1 MANPLL
7 TSALDLANH
16 TASGVW
22 QKNIKSGIIGSLTP
36 DAPEIMVGST
46 DFFTF
51 TGTPKAELVGEGA
64 NKSSMDGTPAKKTS
78 KTYKVQLTYR
88 FSDEVRY
95 ADEEYR
101 LRLMEALAGR
111 IATGVSRA
119 IDLVAIH
126 GVTHRPAKL
135 LLLLLITSRRAAMA
149 MSSTRPAQPQRLTLM
164 LLLRLYKALAML
176 QLVLLLTLFTQVSWL
191 APRRPTEIVYS
202 QNSVLAS
209 TSSASLA
216 SRLLSLT
223 PFLVLQKVLQ
233 AQLAL
238 ALSWLTGMQSNGV
251 SLATSLS
258 ISSNTAIQ
266 MVLVTCSAPTR
277 LLSAPRSSSATQSL
291 MTMHLQSSSR
301 LRFLPNRTT
310 QSHSIPGWLFV

>member
-7 TSALDLANH
+7 TNALDLANH
-16 TASGVW
+16 TASGIW

-36 DAPEIMVGST
+36 DEPQIMVGST

-119 IDLVAIH
+119 VDLVAIH
-126 GVTHRPAKL
+126 GVNPATGQVAEGVVDYITKAGNGHVINSTSATPEVDL
-135 LLLLLITSRRAAMA
+135 DAAAAALQGSGYSATGIALDPVYAGVLARTKKSNGDRVFPELGLGFNVDRIAGIQAAVSNTVSGTAEGVASATGVGGIMADWSAIKWGIARNVPLHLIEYGDPDGAGDLQRTNEIAIRAEAYFGFA
-149 MSSTRPAQPQRLTLM
+149 ILDDDAFAIIKQ
-164 LLLRLYKALAML
+164 A
-176 QLVLLLTLFTQVSWL
+176 QVS
-191 APRRPTEIVYS
+191 A
-202 QNSVLAS
+202 
-209 TSSASLA
+209 
-216 SRLLSLT
+216 
-223 PFLVLQKVLQ
+223 
-233 AQLAL
+233 
-238 ALSWLTGMQSNGV
+238 
-251 SLATSLS
+251 
-258 ISSNTAIQ
+258 
-266 MVLVTCSAPTR
+266 
-277 LLSAPRSSSATQSL
+277 
-291 MTMHLQSSSR
+291 
-301 LRFLPNRTT
+301 
-310 QSHSIPGWLFV
+310 

>member
-7 TSALDLANH
+7 TSALDLSAH

-22 QKNIKSGIIGSLTP
+22 QKNIKSGIIGNLTP
-36 DAPEIMVGST
+36 DDPQIMVGST

-101 LRLMEALAGR
+101 LRLMEALAGN

-126 GVTHRPAKL
+126 GINPLTGSVAGSVTDY
-135 LLLLLITSRRAAMA
+135 ITKSGNGTTINSTTATPEVDLDAAA
-149 MSSTRPAQPQRLTLM
+149 A
-164 LLLRLYKALAML
+164 A
-176 QLVLLLTLFTQVSWL
+176 
-191 APRRPTEIVYS
+191 
-202 QNSVLAS
+202 
-209 TSSASLA
+209 
-216 SRLLSLT
+216 
-223 PFLVLQKVLQ
+223 LQ
-233 AQLAL
+233 ANGYAATGIALDPVYAGKLAR
-238 ALSWLTGMQSNGV
+238 AKKSNGDRV
-251 SLATSLS
+251 
-258 ISSNTAIQ
+258 
-266 MVLVTCSAPTR
+266 
-277 LLSAPRSSSATQSL
+277 
-291 MTMHLQSSSR
+291 
-301 LRFLPNRTT
+301 
-310 QSHSIPGWLFV
+310 

>member
-7 TSALDLANH
+7 TSALDLAAH

-36 DAPEIMVGST
+36 DAPEIMVGDT

-126 GVTHRPAKL
+126 GVNPATGEVAGGVVDYITKSGNGHVINSTTATPEVDL
-135 LLLLLITSRRAAMA
+135 DAAAAALQGSGYAATGIALDPVYAGVLARTKKSNGDRVFPELGLGFNVDRIAGIQAAVSNTVSGTAEGVASNTGVGGIMADWNAIKWGIARNVPLHLIEYGDPDGAGDLQRTNEIAIRAEVIFGFAILDDDA
-149 MSSTRPAQPQRLTLM
+149 FAIIKQ
-164 LLLRLYKALAML
+164 A
-176 QLVLLLTLFTQVSWL
+176 QVS
-191 APRRPTEIVYS
+191 A
-202 QNSVLAS
+202 
-209 TSSASLA
+209 
-216 SRLLSLT
+216 
-223 PFLVLQKVLQ
+223 
-233 AQLAL
+233 
-238 ALSWLTGMQSNGV
+238 
-251 SLATSLS
+251 
-258 ISSNTAIQ
+258 
-266 MVLVTCSAPTR
+266 
-277 LLSAPRSSSATQSL
+277 
-291 MTMHLQSSSR
+291 
-301 LRFLPNRTT
+301 
-310 QSHSIPGWLFV
+310 

>member
-7 TSALDLANH
+7 TNALDLANH
-16 TASGVW
+16 TASGIW

-36 DAPEIMVGST
+36 DEPQIMVGST

-126 GVTHRPAKL
+126 GVNPATGEVAAGVVDYITKSGNGHVINSTSATPEKDL
-135 LLLLLITSRRAAMA
+135 DDAAAALQGSGYSATGIALDPVYAGVLARTKKTNGDRVFPELGLGFNVDRIAGIQAAVSNTVSGTAEGVASATGVGGIMADWNAIKWGIARNVPLHLIEYGDPDGAGDLQRTNEIAIRAEVVFGYAILDDDA
-149 MSSTRPAQPQRLTLM
+149 FAIIKQ
-164 LLLRLYKALAML
+164 A
-176 QLVLLLTLFTQVSWL
+176 QVS
-191 APRRPTEIVYS
+191 A
-202 QNSVLAS
+202 
-209 TSSASLA
+209 
-216 SRLLSLT
+216 
-223 PFLVLQKVLQ
+223 
-233 AQLAL
+233 
-238 ALSWLTGMQSNGV
+238 
-251 SLATSLS
+251 
-258 ISSNTAIQ
+258 
-266 MVLVTCSAPTR
+266 
-277 LLSAPRSSSATQSL
+277 
-291 MTMHLQSSSR
+291 
-301 LRFLPNRTT
+301 
-310 QSHSIPGWLFV
+310 

>member
-7 TSALDLANH
+7 TNALDLANH
-16 TASGVW
+16 TASGIW

-36 DAPEIMVGST
+36 DEPQIMVGST

-119 IDLVAIH
+119 VDLVAIH
-126 GVTHRPAKL
+126 GVNPATGQVAEGVVDYITKSGNGHVINSTSATPEVDL
-135 LLLLLITSRRAAMA
+135 DAAAAALQGSGYSATGIALDPVYAGVLARTKKTNGDRVFPELGLGFNVDRIAGIQAAVSNTVSGTAEGVASATGVGCIMADWNAIKWGIARNVPLHLIEYGDPDGAGDLQRTNEIAIRAEVVFGFAILDDDA
-149 MSSTRPAQPQRLTLM
+149 FAIIK
-164 LLLRLYKALAML
+164 KA
-176 QLVLLLTLFTQVSWL
+176 QVS
-191 APRRPTEIVYS
+191 A
-202 QNSVLAS
+202 
-209 TSSASLA
+209 
-216 SRLLSLT
+216 
-223 PFLVLQKVLQ
+223 
-233 AQLAL
+233 
-238 ALSWLTGMQSNGV
+238 
-251 SLATSLS
+251 
-258 ISSNTAIQ
+258 
-266 MVLVTCSAPTR
+266 
-277 LLSAPRSSSATQSL
+277 
-291 MTMHLQSSSR
+291 
-301 LRFLPNRTT
+301 
-310 QSHSIPGWLFV
+310 

>member
-7 TSALDLANH
+7 TNALDLANH
-16 TASGVW
+16 TASGIW

-36 DAPEIMVGST
+36 DEPQIMVGST

-126 GVTHRPAKL
+126 GVNPATGQVAEGVVDYITKAGNGHVINSTSATPEVDL
-135 LLLLLITSRRAAMA
+135 DAAAAALQGSGYSATGIALDPVYAGVLARTKKTNGDRVFPELGLGFNVDRIAGIQAAVSNTVSGTAEGVASATGVGGIMADWNAIKWGIARNVPLHLIEYGDPDGAGDLQRTNEIAIRAEVVFGYAILDDDA
-149 MSSTRPAQPQRLTLM
+149 FAIIKQ
-164 LLLRLYKALAML
+164 A
-176 QLVLLLTLFTQVSWL
+176 QVS
-191 APRRPTEIVYS
+191 A
-202 QNSVLAS
+202 
-209 TSSASLA
+209 
-216 SRLLSLT
+216 
-223 PFLVLQKVLQ
+223 
-233 AQLAL
+233 
-238 ALSWLTGMQSNGV
+238 
-251 SLATSLS
+251 
-258 ISSNTAIQ
+258 
-266 MVLVTCSAPTR
+266 
-277 LLSAPRSSSATQSL
+277 
-291 MTMHLQSSSR
+291 
-301 LRFLPNRTT
+301 
-310 QSHSIPGWLFV
+310 

>member
-7 TSALDLANH
+7 TNALDLANH
-16 TASGVW
+16 TASGIW

-36 DAPEIMVGST
+36 DEPQIMVGST

-126 GVTHRPAKL
+126 GVNPATGEVAAGVVDYITKSGNGHVINSTSATPEVDL
-135 LLLLLITSRRAAMA
+135 DAAAAALQGSGYSATGIALDPVYAGVLARTKKTNGDRVFPELGLGFNVDRIAGIQAAVSNTVSGTAEGVASATGVGGIMADWNAIKWGIARNVPLHLIEYGDPDGAGDLQRTNEIAIRAEVVFGYAILDDDA
-149 MSSTRPAQPQRLTLM
+149 FAIIKQ
-164 LLLRLYKALAML
+164 A
-176 QLVLLLTLFTQVSWL
+176 QVS
-191 APRRPTEIVYS
+191 A
-202 QNSVLAS
+202 
-209 TSSASLA
+209 
-216 SRLLSLT
+216 
-223 PFLVLQKVLQ
+223 
-233 AQLAL
+233 
-238 ALSWLTGMQSNGV
+238 
-251 SLATSLS
+251 
-258 ISSNTAIQ
+258 
-266 MVLVTCSAPTR
+266 
-277 LLSAPRSSSATQSL
+277 
-291 MTMHLQSSSR
+291 
-301 LRFLPNRTT
+301 
-310 QSHSIPGWLFV
+310 

>member
-7 TSALDLANH
+7 TNALDLANH
-16 TASGVW
+16 TASGIW

-36 DAPEIMVGST
+36 DEPQIMVGST

-119 IDLVAIH
+119 VDLVAIH
-126 GVTHRPAKL
+126 GVNPATGQVAEGVVDYITKSGNGHVINSTSATPEVDL
-135 LLLLLITSRRAAMA
+135 DAAAAALQGSGYSATGIALDPVYAGVLARTKKTNGDRVFPELGLGFNVDRIAGIQAAVSNTVSGTAEGVASATGVGGIMADWNAIKWGIARNVPLHLIEYGDPDGAGDLQRTNEIAIRAEVVFGFAILDDDA
-149 MSSTRPAQPQRLTLM
+149 FAIIK
-164 LLLRLYKALAML
+164 KA
-176 QLVLLLTLFTQVSWL
+176 QVS
-191 APRRPTEIVYS
+191 A
-202 QNSVLAS
+202 
-209 TSSASLA
+209 
-216 SRLLSLT
+216 
-223 PFLVLQKVLQ
+223 
-233 AQLAL
+233 
-238 ALSWLTGMQSNGV
+238 
-251 SLATSLS
+251 
-258 ISSNTAIQ
+258 
-266 MVLVTCSAPTR
+266 
-277 LLSAPRSSSATQSL
+277 
-291 MTMHLQSSSR
+291 
-301 LRFLPNRTT
+301 
-310 QSHSIPGWLFV
+310 

>member
-7 TSALDLANH
+7 TSALDLAAH

-22 QKNIKSGIIGSLTP
+22 KKNIKSGIIGSLTP
-36 DAPEIMVGST
+36 DDPQIMVGST

-101 LRLMEALAGR
+101 LRLMEALAGN

-126 GVTHRPAKL
+126 GINPLTGASAVSVTDYITKSGNGHVINSTTATPEVDLDAAAAALQGSGYVASGIAMDPVYAGVLARTKKTNGDRVFPELGLGFNVDRIAGLQAAVSNTVSGTAEGVASATGVGAIMADWSAIKWGIARNVPL
-135 LLLLLITSRRAAMA
+135 HLIEYGDPDGAGDLQRTNEIAIRAEVIFGYAILDDDA
-149 MSSTRPAQPQRLTLM
+149 FAIIKQ
-164 LLLRLYKALAML
+164 A
-176 QLVLLLTLFTQVSWL
+176 QVS
-191 APRRPTEIVYS
+191 A
-202 QNSVLAS
+202 
-209 TSSASLA
+209 
-216 SRLLSLT
+216 
-223 PFLVLQKVLQ
+223 
-233 AQLAL
+233 
-238 ALSWLTGMQSNGV
+238 
-251 SLATSLS
+251 
-258 ISSNTAIQ
+258 
-266 MVLVTCSAPTR
+266 
-277 LLSAPRSSSATQSL
+277 
-291 MTMHLQSSSR
+291 
-301 LRFLPNRTT
+301 
-310 QSHSIPGWLFV
+310 

>member
-126 GVTHRPAKL
+126 GVNPLTGEVAASVADYITKSGNGHVINSTSATPEVDLDAAAAALQGSGYAATGIALDPVYAGVLARTKKSNGDRVFPELGLGFNVDRIAGISAAVSNTVSGTAEGVASNTGVGGIMADWNAIKWGIARNVPL
-135 LLLLLITSRRAAMA
+135 HLIEYGDPDGAGDLQRTNEIAIRAEVVFGFAI
-149 MSSTRPAQPQRLTLM
+149 LDD
-164 LLLRLYKALAML
+164 KAFSIIKQA
-176 QLVLLLTLFTQVSWL
+176 QVS
-191 APRRPTEIVYS
+191 A
-202 QNSVLAS
+202 
-209 TSSASLA
+209 
-216 SRLLSLT
+216 
-223 PFLVLQKVLQ
+223 
-233 AQLAL
+233 
-238 ALSWLTGMQSNGV
+238 
-251 SLATSLS
+251 
-258 ISSNTAIQ
+258 
-266 MVLVTCSAPTR
+266 
-277 LLSAPRSSSATQSL
+277 
-291 MTMHLQSSSR
+291 
-301 LRFLPNRTT
+301 
-310 QSHSIPGWLFV
+310 

>member
-7 TSALDLANH
+7 TNALDLANH
-16 TASGVW
+16 TASGIW

-36 DAPEIMVGST
+36 DEPQIMVGST

-119 IDLVAIH
+119 VDLVAIH
-126 GVTHRPAKL
+126 GVNPATGQVAEGVVDYITKSGNGHVINSTSATPEVDL
-135 LLLLLITSRRAAMA
+135 DAAAAALQGSGYSATGIALDPVYAGVLARTKKTNGDRVFPELGLGFNVDRIAGIQAAVSNTVSGTAEGVASATGVGGIMADWNAIKWGIARNVPLHLIEYGDPDGAGDLQRTNEIAIRAEVVFGFAILDDDA
-149 MSSTRPAQPQRLTLM
+149 FAIIKQ
-164 LLLRLYKALAML
+164 A
-176 QLVLLLTLFTQVSWL
+176 QVS
-191 APRRPTEIVYS
+191 A
-202 QNSVLAS
+202 
-209 TSSASLA
+209 
-216 SRLLSLT
+216 
-223 PFLVLQKVLQ
+223 
-233 AQLAL
+233 
-238 ALSWLTGMQSNGV
+238 
-251 SLATSLS
+251 
-258 ISSNTAIQ
+258 
-266 MVLVTCSAPTR
+266 
-277 LLSAPRSSSATQSL
+277 
-291 MTMHLQSSSR
+291 
-301 LRFLPNRTT
+301 
-310 QSHSIPGWLFV
+310 

>member
-7 TSALDLANH
+7 TSALDLAAH

-22 QKNIKSGIIGSLTP
+22 KKNIKSGIIGSLTP
-36 DAPEIMVGST
+36 DDPQIMVGST

-101 LRLMEALAGR
+101 LRLMEALAGN

-126 GVTHRPAKL
+126 GINPNTGSVAGSVTDYITKSGNGHVINSTTATPEVDLDAAAAALQGSGYVATGIALDPVYAGKL
-135 LLLLLITSRRAAMA
+135 ARTKKTNGDRVFPELGLGFNVQSIAGLQAAVSNTVSATAETGVATGVGGIMADWNAFKWGIARNVPLHLIEYGDPDGAGDLQRTNEIAIRAEVIFGFAILDDDA
-149 MSSTRPAQPQRLTLM
+149 FAIIKQ
-164 LLLRLYKALAML
+164 A
-176 QLVLLLTLFTQVSWL
+176 QVS
-191 APRRPTEIVYS
+191 A
-202 QNSVLAS
+202 
-209 TSSASLA
+209 
-216 SRLLSLT
+216 
-223 PFLVLQKVLQ
+223 
-233 AQLAL
+233 
-238 ALSWLTGMQSNGV
+238 
-251 SLATSLS
+251 
-258 ISSNTAIQ
+258 
-266 MVLVTCSAPTR
+266 
-277 LLSAPRSSSATQSL
+277 
-291 MTMHLQSSSR
+291 
-301 LRFLPNRTT
+301 
-310 QSHSIPGWLFV
+310 